1 MGTGRC
7 FVMCVQV
14 SVGTDVLL
22 GSTHAYIM
30 PTDGSEPTAADAA
43 PIESDNGDA
52 EQDKKRK
59 RKEKDAAGAAK
70 KKSKD
75 FKNVF

>member
-1 MGTGRC
+1 ML
-7 FVMCVQV
+7 CVQV

-22 GSTHAYIM
+22 GSTHAYII
-30 PTDGSEPTAADAA
+30 PAGDGSEPAAADTA